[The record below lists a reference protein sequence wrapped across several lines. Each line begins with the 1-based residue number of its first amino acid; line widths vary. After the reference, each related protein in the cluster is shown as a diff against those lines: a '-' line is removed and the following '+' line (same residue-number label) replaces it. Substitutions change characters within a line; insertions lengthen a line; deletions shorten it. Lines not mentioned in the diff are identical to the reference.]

1 VNSKHISIPAGLVLQ
16 PGATISVNA
25 EGKWSSTLTYLA
37 KRNGLAGYIP
47 AIGAPHPEFPFMVLS
62 GVSITVSEGDV
73 AEVVCDFAGTD
84 ESNRNKGKATTVYT
98 LGVATSEEPLLSHM
112 RYQNL
117 PDAEREALRNIG
129 SGKEEDAQGNSYRS
143 NVNSDIGQEILKRF
157 DRGQTSYLSPK
168 ITWRQSWVQD
178 TKLDNTDLNDIGN
191 IAEPEGNPPMLA
203 QGRNWLCT
211 AISQTQE
218 SKKAYRIEI
227 EWMASDRGG
236 WDENVYSD
244 EVMPPP

>member
-1 VNSKHISIPAGLVLQ
+1 MKSKHIGIPAGLVLQ
-16 PGATISVNA
+16 PGATISVDA

-37 KRNGLAGYIP
+37 KREGLARYIP
-47 AIGAPHPEFPFMVLS
+47 AIGTPHPDFSFMVLS
-62 GVSITVSEGDV
+62 GVSVTVGEGDV
-73 AEVVCDFAGTD
+73 AEVVCNFAGTD
-84 ESNRNKGKATTVYT
+84 EGNRNKGKASTVYT
-98 LGVATSEEPLLSHM
+98 LGVATSEEPLLSHN
-112 RYQNL
+112 RYQHL

-129 SGKEEDAQGNSYRS
+129 SGKEDDAQGNSFRS
-143 NVNSDIGQEILKRF
+143 QVSSEIGKEILKRF
-157 DRGQTSYLSPK
+157 DRGQTSYLAPK

-178 TKLDNTDLNDIGN
+178 TKLDNSDLNDIGN
-191 IAEPEGNPPMLA
+191 VSSPEGNPPTLA

-218 SKKAYRIEI
+218 SQKAFRIEI

-236 WDENVYSD
+236 WDDKVYSD